1 MDRKTKNLY
10 ELVADGDD
18 TQLQQVLLEGKE
30 ERNAATLAHGNTV
43 LHEASWKGYSRCV
56 KVLCNI
62 YPKDSQMS
70 ENSKE
75 KLEAKKNRF
84 INRVNFCG
92 FSALH
97 LAAQNGHN
105 QTLRELLYAGCNTT
119 IHNDYGDTP
128 LHTACRYG
136 HAGVVRI
143 LISAKCDADAFNL
156 NHDTPLHITCAM
168 GRRKLTKLLLEAGA
182 MQFQNLQ
189 HETPRDIAQRKNLC
203 EILEILSTHV
213 DKKLQREAKK
223 CKSPTKTAQGHAHHL
238 LPHNSKLK
246 NINNDPNQKDS
257 RNWSPYGCHYYPDT
271 RNFPQPKLESLPKEP
286 LAKGEQYYIDLGG
299 NIRKG
304 PIGTGNTCYCAPLF
318 KEAISKNCKNVRRYA
333 DKANEKLD
341 KRVAALAKQI
351 EKTKH
356 NKSLLDE
363 DNDHRSLDVD
373 YYDEEEMGLEAI
385 NKIRDENKQMHL
397 EKWLRRVYAGAA
409 NTNSD
414 PPQSPQSSDI
424 NKTPEIMVSSI
435 SHHKKTDKDR
445 INSNEKPQHQ
455 HRISALVHQSSFS
468 KMPIYDENGNHDRI
482 HVDNQQQ
489 KLYNDDGNQE
499 DDDSYTDIDDDDDDC
514 SNSLSR
520 KSCNSDGQQNAL
532 YDESF
537 LRNFQHQQQHQQ
549 QFYQNSIQNDSLTSP
564 SINSNQNIELEMD
577 RITKSLMLINSSAPD
592 KELHFRTPDVL
603 TDHYHQQHQIRQR
616 SDLEIKSAVTK
627 PTPTAAISSSSILT
641 SGDLYVNSYFNTINN
656 NNNNHNDIIS
666 SPTTPEM
673 MREQQQTIV
682 NASNICSN
690 SSTQKYIQKLEVT
703 HDMVSSL
710 AIRKEPMYDNLLGS
724 GSISAVNNNQFWNGA
739 GRVRNPL
746 NIQEIEKYTEN
757 IFNNHSEESTSI
769 ATVEHPVETSLNGNN
784 FVLLDKLMKAR
795 KQLNHSYQQQL
806 EMLHNQGQHQ
816 LHQPPTIPSHYIKGN
831 NDEINDYSVGASS
844 LV

>member
-1 MDRKTKNLY
+1 M
-10 ELVADGDD
+10 
-18 TQLQQVLLEGKE
+18 LLNTYLDLNIVSIRIEG
-30 ERNAATLAHGNTV
+30 THGNTV

-62 YPKDSQMS
+62 YPKDTQMS

-75 KLEAKKNRF
+75 KLDAKKNRF

-189 HETPRDIAQRKNLC
+189 HETPKDIAQRKSLS
-203 EILEILSTHV
+203 EIIQILSTHIDTV
-213 DKKLQREAKK
+213 DKKLQQRDAKK
-223 CKSPTKTAQGHAHHL
+223 CKSPIKTPTHSHPHPHL
-238 LPHNSKLK
+238 LPHNSKVK
-246 NINNDPNQKDS
+246 HTVNDGKDS

-304 PIGTGNTCYCAPLF
+304 PVGTGNTCYCAPLF
-318 KEAISKNCKNVRRYA
+318 NEIINKSCKNVRRFA
-333 DKANEKLD
+333 DKANDKLD

-351 EKTKH
+351 QKTKQKKALNH
-356 NKSLLDE
+356 DKDVDVDE
-363 DNDHRSLDVD
+363 DVVD
-373 YYDEEEMGLEAI
+373 EDEEEARDS
-385 NKIRDENKQMHL
+385 KIRDENKQLHL
-397 EKWLRRVYAGAA
+397 EKWLRRVYAVAA

-414 PPQSPQSSDI
+414 PPQSPSQNSDVI
-424 NKTPEIMVSSI
+424 KITPEIMVKSSSK
-435 SHHKKTDKDR
+435 SHHQKTDNDQ
-445 INSNEKPQHQ
+445 INSNDQQ
-455 HRISALVHQSSFS
+455 QRISSTRVLVHQPSFS
-468 KMPIYDENGNHDRI
+468 KMPIYDENRI
-482 HVDNQQQ
+482 HSSVLPEQQQ
-489 KLYNDDGNQE
+489 QQLYNPDEDDE
-499 DDDSYTDIDDDDDDC
+499 DDDDDGSYTDIDDDDDDDDDC

-520 KSCNSDGQQNAL
+520 KSCNSDAQRNPL

-537 LRNFQHQQQHQQ
+537 LRNFQHQQQHQR
-549 QFYQNSIQNDSLTSP
+549 QFYQNSNQNDSLTSP

-577 RITKSLMLINSSAPD
+577 RITKSLMLINSSASD
-592 KELHFRTPDVL
+592 KELHFKTPDVL
-603 TDHYHQQHQIRQR
+603 TDHPQHQIKKRP
-616 SDLEIKSAVTK
+616 DLEIKSAITK
-627 PTPTAAISSSSILT
+627 ATPTSSSILT
-641 SGDLYVNSYFNTINN
+641 SGDLYVNSYFNSINN
-656 NNNNHNDIIS
+656 NNNQIIS
-666 SPTTPEM
+666 SPPTPEM
-673 MREQQQTIV
+673 MKEQQQTIV
-682 NASNICSN
+682 NASIICSN
-690 SSTQKYIQKLEVT
+690 SSTQNYIQKLDAT
-703 HDMVSSL
+703 Q
-710 AIRKEPMYDNLLGS
+710 EPMYDNVFNGGL
-724 GSISAVNNNQFWNGA
+724 IWNGV

-757 IFNNHSEESTSI
+757 IFNNHSDPI
-769 ATVEHPVETSLNGNN
+769 ETSLNGNN

-795 KQLNHSYQQQL
+795 KQLNHTYQQQL
-806 EMLHNQGQHQ
+806 EMLNIHPEHQIHQ
-816 LHQPPTIPSHYIKGN
+816 LQLPAKTIPTQFMKTNEDMI
-831 NDEINDYSVGASS
+831 DYNVSASS